1 MWKNADLERKK
12 QIQKLVFPDGIF
24 GYKKKR
30 ALLTKTR
37 DAVFDLLDRISV
49 SYGNEKGLPLSEAVP
64 SCGVVNKFL
73 THYED
78 HMAVYSFGLQIDVTM
93 QP

>member
-37 DAVFDLLDRISV
+37 NAVFDLLDRISV

-64 SCGVVNKFL
+64 SCGNITNSL
-73 THYED
+73 TFFNDFRKILE
-78 HMAVYSFGLQIDVTM
+78 FIDNLKLT
-93 QP
+93 Q